1 MATINSKKLLPP
13 SKAFSSR
20 MKNKKV
26 LIPASNV
33 RVKKNVEAPSE
44 DLKAESSGG
53 ISVDSLLGIKNVI
66 SKIQDVLL
74 KSSIFQKKEQDNK
87 RKNQEKE
94 VRKKRESKLETKPT
108 NKNLASGIASLPN
121 LSFIDRIKKFLF
133 WTILGRLFS
142 DLFPKLIEF
151 SKRILP
157 VIDFV
162 ENFAGNVLKGVVD
175 FIDGSYAA
183 YDKVRDLTK
192 QIGGENAQKVFDDFS
207 KHFNT
212 FINLALIAAMAGSS
226 IPGGEGDSP
235 GGRQSG
241 KPGGPGRTSGG
252 GGKPTA
258 ADRAR
263 NARIRN
269 IQKQYGPNARKIYEN
284 ALNNGKSYNQAEAAV
299 KKGFKKGITIRPG
312 ADSLASKTARK
323 GSVFKGGLKK
333 VPQRFATKMLGKAG
347 AKVAGKLLG
356 RIPII
361 GGLADFIISTVVLK
375 QNPGRAAA
383 KAVGATIGSAL
394 GTFIPIPFAG
404 TILGGILGDIVGG
417 ALYDT
422 LVPGNNK
429 KTQAKEKGGS
439 ITTRGGKRTGRSP
452 KRSIKVTRVKKP
464 NKIVPQRTI
473 VGKDVGGKQKID
485 DVYGKGSKKKKRNPV
500 KLLKKASKAVKKNDN
515 VLNGF
520 PAAMFGAGIDMTLG
534 QKPDKNLSVDIGNMF
549 GSVIQTSVNSEVSKL
564 FTDVSSILTRAE
576 GGTIP
581 SSRNLKVNNLDIGKK
596 VGNEISQQL
605 ISSINSSFTDVLQNL
620 NREFRIKEQ
629 EDGGV
634 TPDAGPSNLQVSSD
648 SPDFWLLTTAAL
660 FENGKPDDGY
670 QGAADVAQAI
680 YNRVSLPGWPKSIR
694 GVILEPGQFQ
704 PVRTYGNASEWGK
717 INSRESAIEFAKKYK
732 NYNGNIVD
740 RIAAALLNTGK
751 QQKARDFIGPRDNFR
766 SVGYEESANEL
777 DDSTEKARYGHV
789 FGFEPRGANIGKFK
803 KGELTAATVNQNIV
817 KGTVTQQDA
826 EPFSGKVSGQTF
838 MPLPG
843 ATSIGDPSQNQNYGA
858 NRGGRSH
865 QGIDLTE
872 HRLKD
877 SRAPVVAWATGKVIV
892 VENGNIY
899 PGGSIEIDHGGGI
912 VTRYLHV
919 TPGAIRVG
927 DTVYGGEQIGR
938 LHKYYRGGAEQTHLH
953 FEVYKNNQ
961 LQNPTSYVTAARNKI
976 TSPLTRQKAKEN
988 YDAALSP
995 VTRNQGVVYKD
1006 GKFIKLAGGLFGM
1019 NQEIKVSDTQNT
1031 SFREL
1036 QGFGLG
1042 RGSQEGEK
1050 KKATDGNYY
1059 EWKKGK
1065 WVLWNPAGPGANA
1078 SLSTSPL
1085 SQSVAQVSGKYTD
1098 NLVIQRV
1105 IINREV
1111 PVPVA

>member
-26 LIPASNV
+26 LIPSSNI
-33 RVKKNVEAPSE
+33 RVKKNVKSTSD
-44 DLKAESSGG
+44 DLKRDGSGG
-53 ISVDSLLGIKNVI
+53 ISSDSLLGIKNII
-66 SKIQDVLL
+66 SKIQGVLS
-74 KSSIFQKKEQDNK
+74 KSSLFQKKEQDNK
-87 RKNQEKE
+87 RKGQEKE
-94 VRKKRESKLETKPT
+94 SRKRRESKLEKKST
-108 NKNLASGIASLPN
+108 NKNVASGIASLPN

-162 ENFAGNVLKGVVD
+162 ENFAGNILKGVVD
-175 FIDGSYAA
+175 FIDWGYNA

-226 IPGGEGDSP
+226 IGG
-235 GGRQSG
+235 GGSDKPG
-241 KPGGPGRTSGG
+241 KPGKPGTPGQYGG

-258 ADRAR
+258 ADRTR

-284 ALNNGKSYNQAEAAV
+284 ALNNGKTPQQAEAAV

-312 ADSLASKTARK
+312 AESLAARTAKK
-323 GSVFKGGLKK
+323 GSLFKRGLGKL
-333 VPQRFATKMLGKAG
+333 PQRFATKTLGKAG
-347 AKVAGKLLG
+347 VKIAGKALG

-361 GGLADFIISTVVLK
+361 GGLVDFLFALWSGEK
-375 QNPGRAAA
+375 PGRAAA

-394 GTFIPIPFAG
+394 GTFIPIPLAG

-422 LVPGNNK
+422 LVAGNNK
-429 KTQAKEKGGS
+429 KTQAKAKGGS
-439 ITTRGGKRTGRSP
+439 ITRGGKRIGTSP
-452 KRSIKVTRVKKP
+452 RRSIKVTRVKKP
-464 NKIVPQRTI
+464 NKISPQRTI
-473 VGKDVGGKQKID
+473 VGKDVGGKQKIED
-485 DVYGKGSKKKKRNPV
+485 IYGKGSRRKKRNPV
-500 KLLKKASKAVKKNDN
+500 RLLKRASRAVKKNDN
-515 VLNGF
+515 VLNGL

-549 GSVIQTSVNSEVSKL
+549 GSVIQTSVNSEISKL

-581 SSRNLKVNNLDIGKK
+581 ASRNLKLDNLDIGKK
-596 VGNEISQQL
+596 VGNEISQKL
-605 ISSINSSFTDVLQNL
+605 ISSINSSFSDVLQNL
-620 NREFRIKEQ
+620 NREFRVKDQ
-629 EDGGV
+629 DDGGI
-634 TPDAGPSNLQVSSD
+634 TPDVGPSNIQVSSD

-660 FENGKPDDGY
+660 FENGKPDGGY

-680 YNRVSLPGWPKSIR
+680 YNRVALPGWPKSIR
-694 GVILEPGQFQ
+694 KVILEPGQFQ
-704 PVRTYGNASEWGK
+704 PVRTYGNAAEWNK
-717 INSRESAIEFAKKYK
+717 INSRGSAIEFAKKHK
-732 NYNGNIVD
+732 NYSGNIVD
-740 RIAAALLNTGK
+740 RVAAALLNTGI
-751 QQKARDFIGPRDNFR
+751 QQKARDFVGPRDNFR
-766 SVGYEESANEL
+766 NVDYEKSVDHL
-777 DDSTEKARYGHV
+777 DDTTEVNRYEHV
-789 FGFEPRGANIGKFK
+789 FGFEPGGANIGKFK
-803 KGELTAATVNQNIV
+803 KGQLTAAMINQSIV
-817 KGTVTQQDA
+817 RGTVTQQDS
-826 EPFSGKVSGQTF
+826 EPFTGKVSGQTF
-838 MPLPG
+838 LPLPG

-865 QGIDLTE
+865 QGVDLTE

-877 SRAPVVAWATGKVIV
+877 SRAPIVAWATGKVIK
-892 VENGNIY
+892 VENGNLY

-938 LHKYYRGGAEQTHLH
+938 LYRYYRGGTEQTHLH
-953 FEVYKNNQ
+953 FEVYKNNK
-961 LQNPTSYVTAARNKI
+961 LQNPTSYVTGAKNKI
-976 TSPLTRQKAKEN
+976 SSPLAREKAKEN
-988 YDAALSP
+988 YETAVSP
-995 VTRNQGVVYKD
+995 VTKNQGVVYKD
-1006 GKFIKLAGGLFGM
+1006 GKFVKLAGGLFGM
-1019 NQEIKVSDTQNT
+1019 NQELKVTDTQNT

-1050 KKATDGNYY
+1050 KKAADGNYY

-1078 SLSTSPL
+1078 SLPTSSL
-1085 SQSVAQVSGKYTD
+1085 SQSIAQVSGKYTD

-1105 IINREV
+1105 IINRQV
-1111 PVPVA
+1111 PVPYGIA